1 MTNVNN
7 THTNNDLINSELE
20 KMNSH
25 VDNNLNNS
33 SILGSTVNSKY
44 SNFQD
49 SYKSNLELLK

>member
-33 SILGSTVNSKY
+33 SILEVLLILNIQIFKIVI
-44 SNFQD
+44 
-49 SYKSNLELLK
+49 NLIWNI